1 MCRPFT
7 SLSVL
12 LTLAL
17 ASTVSAGKSHDPK
30 GVHLSFG
37 SREDEMVMTWT
48 TRKDAGTDVRYGPG
62 DAGGGAPADLAFNAT
77 GDVRKFVDYGEIS
90 SVRYVHV
97 ATLESLAPGRR
108 YWYQVGDAKLG
119 RWSKIFWFNARRTQ
133 EQYTEGPPLRIIA
146 LCDIGLKG
154 SDSVVEFLT
163 KEIHGNDVDDEI
175 NNDVTPRVDALVQCG
190 DFAYD
195 LDDQNG
201 QVGDKF
207 MAKMEPIAAYVPWMT
222 SAGNHE
228 ASRNFTHYAERFV
241 MPDSHKTN
249 NHYYSIDVGP
259 VHLVAYNTEALF
271 WPGSFGVEYI
281 QRMYDWMDAD
291 LASVDRVK
299 TPWVIVHGHRPMYC
313 PQYREL
319 TADEAASG
327 GSRRTLGE
335 YVSGEYDDEEEEEE
349 EGVSFMMRGFRK
361 YLRGTLGGKLKK
373 KKKWRGGMCPWEQE
387 SSRKGIPSFC
397 EAADGTS
404 CAFNENAVFL
414 EGARKVNYAW
424 KFPIE
429 DLFQKHGVDL
439 AFYGHEHEYWRSFPV
454 YDEKVVNGTEI
465 TLDRYFEP
473 KGTVH
478 VVTGAGGN
486 ANMDLGDDPPSRG
499 VCQRKGGLK
508 DASPWCAFQSGV
520 DHGDSRSQEFAYG
533 VVTFESASKMTWEHF
548 SALDDG
554 KRMDTWSI
562 ETSSHGP
569 FDARVY
575 SDRLGDADKIATE
588 R

>member
-1 MCRPFT
+1 M
-7 SLSVL
+7 
-12 LTLAL
+12 
-17 ASTVSAGKSHDPK
+17 
-30 GVHLSFG
+30 
-37 SREDEMVMTWT
+37 
-48 TRKDAGTDVRYGPG
+48 RYGPG

-175 NNDVTPRVDALVQCG
+175 NNDVNPRVDALVQCG

-228 ASRNFTHYAERFV
+228 ASHNFTHYAERFV

-249 NHYYSIDVGP
+249 NHYYSVDVGP

-335 YVSGEYDDEEEEEE
+335 YVSGGYDGGGGGGGGFVHDEGVSKVSARHPRREVEEEEKMEGRHVPLGAGVLE
-349 EGVSFMMRGFRK
+349 EGHPE
-361 YLRGTLGGKLKK
+361 LL
-373 KKKWRGGMCPWEQE
+373 
-387 SSRKGIPSFC
+387 
-397 EAADGTS
+397 
-404 CAFNENAVFL
+404 
-414 EGARKVNYAW
+414 
-424 KFPIE
+424 
-429 DLFQKHGVDL
+429 
-439 AFYGHEHEYWRSFPV
+439 
-454 YDEKVVNGTEI
+454 
-465 TLDRYFEP
+465 
-473 KGTVH
+473 
-478 VVTGAGGN
+478 
-486 ANMDLGDDPPSRG
+486 PSRG
-499 VCQRKGGLK
+499 RHLVRVQRE
-508 DASPWCAFQSGV
+508 
-520 DHGDSRSQEFAYG
+520 R
-533 VVTFESASKMTWEHF
+533 
-548 SALDDG
+548 
-554 KRMDTWSI
+554 
-562 ETSSHGP
+562 
-569 FDARVY
+569 RVP
-575 SDRLGDADKIATE
+575 RRCT
-588 R
+588 